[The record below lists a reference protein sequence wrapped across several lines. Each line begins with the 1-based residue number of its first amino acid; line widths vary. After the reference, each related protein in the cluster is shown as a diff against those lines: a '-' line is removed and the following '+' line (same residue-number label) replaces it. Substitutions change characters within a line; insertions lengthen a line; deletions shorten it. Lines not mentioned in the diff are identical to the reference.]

1 MKDFVVTTMP
11 IKPQIRTSIGM
22 SIAPMLV
29 NFIGKKLNVKNV
41 LAINLLHAY
50 ENRDLISSQY
60 ICDLNQMGF
69 SFDQTFVDKEFLDIL
84 CECVI
89 SLYTRNLIQKMK
101 KTIVRCE
108 CGKVDVVKEGIRDY
122 ENGDLYYWEDNKL
135 YCRECHSECKE
146 YLESQ
151 LYLYLNP
158 SISDEI
164 QITPYFLQ
172 SEISHFHK
180 TMPGKYILIS
190 KNRKTECSLNINNES
205 YYIDHDLLW
214 MCYVQCF
221 RESNQILVASN
232 HQLYEMYLLNYINQM
247 AFSKKLNFIATPY
260 MKGNQ
265 QRTKELLDQ
274 YEDLWYQKLCLLY
287 SLKWRKKDCQF
298 DESIFK
304 GIAKL
309 GGTNRKLLYDM
320 IVESPTCEIENME
333 EYLNSLFLKEINI
346 QKNISAIRTK
356 NMINI
361 RKWE

>member
-1 MKDFVVTTMP
+1 MKDFIVTTMP
-11 IKPQIRTSIGM
+11 IKPRIHTSIGM
-22 SIAPMLV
+22 SVAPMLV
-29 NFIGKKLNVKNV
+29 DFIGKKLDIKNV

-50 ENRDLISSQY
+50 ECKDSISNQYIRDL
-60 ICDLNQMGF
+60 NKMGF
-69 SFDQTFVDKEFLDIL
+69 SFEQTFVDKDFLDVL
-84 CECVI
+84 CESI
-89 SLYTRNLIQKMK
+89 ILLYKKNLVQKMK
-101 KTIVRCE
+101 KSIVRCK
-108 CGKVDVVKEGIRDY
+108 CGKVDIVKEGIRNY
-122 ENGDLYYWEDNKL
+122 ENGDLYYWKNNKL

-146 YLESQ
+146 YQESQ

-158 SISDEI
+158 SISDRI
-164 QITPYFLQ
+164 HITPYFLQ

-180 TMPGKYILIS
+180 TMPGKCILVS
-190 KNRKTECSLNINNES
+190 KNRKTECSLNIHNES

-265 QRTKELLDQ
+265 QRTKELLSQ
-274 YEDLWYQKLCLLY
+274 YEDLLYQKLCMLY
-287 SLKWRKKDCQF
+287 SLKWRNKDCQF

-309 GGTNRKLLYDM
+309 GGINRKMLYDM
-320 IVESPTCEIENME
+320 IIESPICEIENIE
-333 EYLNSLFLKEINI
+333 EYLNSLFLKEINM
-346 QKNISAIRTK
+346 QNNIRVIRTK
-356 NMINI
+356 NVTL
-361 RKWE
+361 RK